1 MSYFKTV
8 SFWNKM
14 NHSVQLF
21 GTGSQVALVA
31 AEASPVWNYVAAVAT
46 TIAMLFTIWMDDG
59 DKDGY
64 VDMFQKKV
72 VITTDA
78 DSHVD
83 IKTTIE
89 KKDNE

>member
-31 AEASPVWNYVAAVAT
+31 AEASHIWNYIAAGAT
-46 TIAMLFTIWMDDG
+46 TIAMLFTIWMDD
-59 DKDGY
+59 KNNDGI
-64 VDMFQKKV
+64 VDVFEK
-72 VITTDA
+72 VITVKAPLDA
-78 DSHVD
+78 NVEITEE
-83 IKTTIE
+83 IKKTE
-89 KKDNE
+89 P

>member
-31 AEASPVWNYVAAVAT
+31 AEASHVWNYLAAAAT
-46 TIAMLFTIWMDDG
+46 TIAMLLTIWANDD
-59 DKDGY
+59 DKNG
-64 VDMFQKKV
+64 
-72 VITTDA
+72 T
-78 DSHVD
+78 VD
-83 IKTTIE
+83 IFEDCI
-89 KKDNE
+89 KDNDTRMP

>member
-31 AEASPVWNYVAAVAT
+31 AEASHIWNYVAAGAHDHSDAVYH
-46 TIAMLFTIWMDDG
+46 MDG
-59 DKDGY
+59 G
-64 VDMFQKKV
+64 QRQ
-72 VITTDA
+72 
-78 DSHVD
+78 
-83 IKTTIE
+83 
-89 KKDNE
+89 